1 MARIAILAVL
11 TLVLPAWTQPVED
24 MLRVADNNTETADK
38 AANEVADQRAAR
50 DMDVGRHL
58 IGQRNYN
65 GALNRFAVVVTQFPT
80 SRDVEEALARL
91 TEAYLALGIAS
102 RAQTAVAVLG
112 RKFPNGHWSAAA
124 HDALKSAGLEPAE
137 DEKSWISQTFK

>member
-38 AANEVADQRAAR
+38 AANEVADQRPAR

-58 IGQRNYN
+58 IGQRNYT
-65 GALNRFAVVVTQFPT
+65 GALNRFA
-80 SRDVEEALARL
+80 S
-91 TEAYLALGIAS
+91 S
-102 RAQTAVAVLG
+102 
-112 RKFPNGHWSAAA
+112 
-124 HDALKSAGLEPAE
+124 
-137 DEKSWISQTFK
+137 